1 MSIFSKYDNDL
12 VVFKDLIKTD
22 QRDYLNNVG
31 NPIIEI

>member
-1 MSIFSKYDNDL
+1 MLIFSKYNNDQ

-22 QRDYLNNVG
+22 QWNYLNNVG